1 MLFSI
6 VVPVFN
12 REKLIRR
19 CIASVAAQ
27 DFADY
32 ELILV
37 DDCSTDNSL
46 AVLRQAEAAN
56 VTVVALARNEGVGG
70 ARNAGVAAA
79 SGEWIVFL
87 DSDDELVPGALAILR
102 DRVRRVPDTV
112 EGLWF
117 RARMDDGRAIP
128 PHLTQPQE
136 WDYPAFLAFWNQ
148 SARDWHD
155 MLYCNRRRSFAHLPQ
170 PAGRMD
176 DIKYLLDFGKRFRIR
191 AFPEVLRLYHQD
203 AANQLVVMTRRLDPW
218 RDRETVTARADE
230 VRNLLKEHGQAL
242 AQLAPDLYDEHLEAA
257 STTATMAGRRAEA
270 IVFSW
275 RLALRSPLRRRNWIL
290 LAAAFIGPPAVRLRR
305 WATSA

>member
-27 DFADY
+27 DFGDY

-46 AVLRQAEAAN
+46 AVLRQAEAPN
-56 VTVVALARNEGVGG
+56 VRVIALPRNLSTGG
-70 ARNAGVAAA
+70 ARNAGIAAA
-79 SGEWIVFL
+79 RGEWIILL
-87 DSDDELVPGALAILR
+87 DSDDELVPDALAIAHAH
-102 DRVRRVPDTV
+102 VRQTPDTV

-117 RARMDDGRAIP
+117 RCRMDDGRIIP

-148 SARDWHD
+148 CARDWHD
-155 MLYCNRRRSFAHLPQ
+155 MLYCNRRRSFALLPQ

-176 DIKYLLDFGKRFRIR
+176 DIKYLVDFGKRFRIR

-203 AANQLVVMTRRLDPW
+203 AANQLVVLTRRLDPW
-218 RDRETVTARADE
+218 RDQETVVARADE
-230 VRNLLKEHGQAL
+230 VRDLLREHGEAL
-242 AQLAPDLYDEHLEAA
+242 ARLAPNLYAEHLEAA
-257 STTATMAGRRAEA
+257 STTATMAGRRREA
-270 IVFSW
+270 INYSW
-275 RLALRSPLRRRNWIL
+275 SLAHRVPLRLRSWVL
-290 LAAAFIGPPAVRLRR
+290 LIAAFIGPPAVRLRR
-305 WATSA
+305 WATKT